1 MIIDAHLHV
10 WDLGRARYPWLTED
24 AGILHRDHAIEEILP
39 TLAASGI
46 GGAVLVQASD
56 EAADTDLMIDVARRH
71 PEVVGIV
78 GWVPLDRPDLV
89 PDALDRLSTEPLVV
103 GIRSLVHELPPGWL
117 AGAAQDE
124 SLSLLEAA
132 GLTLDF
138 PTKDPAALA
147 ELVALGERH
156 PELGLVVDHLGKPP
170 IGRGERERAQWRE
183 LLAAIAENPHA
194 SAKVSGLYSATG
206 DPAAWTVDSI
216 RPFVDDAL
224 ELFGP
229 GRLMYGGDWPV
240 ARIAG
245 GYERMWDA
253 LTSILQHLDPAD
265 RDLVLGGAAERIYRL
280 QNI

>member
-10 WDLGRARYPWLTED
+10 WDLGRARYPWLTEG
-24 AGILHRDHAIEEILP
+24 AGILYRDHAIEEILP
-39 TLAASGI
+39 TLAALGI

-56 EAADTDLMIDVARRH
+56 EAADTGLMLDVARRH
-71 PEVVGIV
+71 PEVVGVV

-89 PDALDRLSTEPLVV
+89 PAALDRLTAESLIV
-103 GIRSLVHELPPGWL
+103 GIRALVHELPPHWL
-117 AGAAQDE
+117 AGAAQGE
-124 SLSLLEAA
+124 SLSMLETA

-138 PTKDPAALA
+138 PTKDHLALD
-147 ELVALGERH
+147 ELVAIGERH
-156 PELGLVVDHLGKPP
+156 PELRLVVDHLGKPP
-170 IGRGERERAQWRE
+170 IGRGERERAEWRD
-183 LLAAIAENPHA
+183 LLAAVAENPRA
-194 SAKVSGLYSATG
+194 SAKLSGLYSSVG
-206 DPAAWTVDSI
+206 GPDAWTVDSL

-253 LTSILQHLDPAD
+253 LTALLSPLDPGD
-265 RDLVLGGAAERIYRL
+265 RDLVLGGSAERIYRL
-280 QNI
+280 P